1 MYYNDFQQSYG
12 YSFPKLWVLPSERK
26 PVAFTVGWWQLTA
39 VGAAATDFVVV
50 WKATAG
56 VVAAEAAEAAAATA
70 ENGGD
75 GGEVLASEAGLVAS
89 TTISTKLGR
98 RSRLR
103 ASESAILSSRLLGTK
118 YYGSTLGVEG

>member
-1 MYYNDFQQSYG
+1 M
-12 YSFPKLWVLPSERK
+12 
-26 PVAFTVGWWQLTA
+26 
-39 VGAAATDFVVV
+39 GAAATDFVVV

-56 VVAAEAAEAAAATA
+56 VAAAEAAEAAEAAAATA
-70 ENGGD
+70 ENGGDGGD

-103 ASESAILSSRLLGTK
+103 ASASAILSSRLLGTK
-118 YYGSTLGVEG
+118 YYGLTLGVEG